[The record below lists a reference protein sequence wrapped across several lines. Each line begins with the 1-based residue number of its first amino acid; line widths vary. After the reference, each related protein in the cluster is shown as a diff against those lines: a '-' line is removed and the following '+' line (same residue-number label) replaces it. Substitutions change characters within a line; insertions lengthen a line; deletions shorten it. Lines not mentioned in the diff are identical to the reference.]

1 MSLIPYMYD
10 FERPFRMMEREFFR
24 PNDFFGYSPFNQ
36 LMPREFFGPSCYG
49 HRDNVFRPLEK
60 ILEPMEQMSAA
71 MNRLAVNEIG
81 NISSDKEKFQVNVDV
96 QHFAPEEIQ
105 VKIKDGH
112 VVVQGKHEERQDDHG
127 YISREF
133 VRRYV
138 LPKGC
143 LPDTVES
150 KLSSDGVL
158 TVTAPKV
165 LAMPSIGERIV
176 PITHTGP
183 VQKQLGAPDSVSEE
197 TK

>member
-36 LMPREFFGPSCYG
+36 LMPREFFGPSFYG

-71 MNRLAVNEIG
+71 MNRLA
-81 NISSDKEKFQVNVDV
+81 
-96 QHFAPEEIQ
+96 
-105 VKIKDGH
+105 
-112 VVVQGKHEERQDDHG
+112 
-127 YISREF
+127 
-133 VRRYV
+133 
-138 LPKGC
+138 
-143 LPDTVES
+143 
-150 KLSSDGVL
+150 
-158 TVTAPKV
+158 V